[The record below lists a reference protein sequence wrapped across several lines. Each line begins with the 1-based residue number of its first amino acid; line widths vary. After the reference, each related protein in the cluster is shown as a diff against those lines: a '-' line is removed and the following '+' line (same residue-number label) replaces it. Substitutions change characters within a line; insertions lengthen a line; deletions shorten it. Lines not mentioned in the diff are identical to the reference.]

1 MVKIELLRPCYSP
14 DLAPF
19 DFDHCQILKN
29 FFCTHGLGS
38 DASNIQRSIRNELF
52 PIDSNVKIA
61 KDRHSKKIGL
71 DNNKF

>member
-38 DASNIQRSIRNELF
+38 DASNIPTLNQEQLF

-61 KDRHSKKIGL
+61 KDKAFKK
-71 DNNKF
+71 NRS